1 MYLFDN
7 PSYLYLTLIIPIV
20 IIINWFYMAWRNKI
34 QKYFSNNKLLDQ
46 ISPNRS
52 NFKLNLKLVLELFV
66 ILFLCIALANPKI
79 GTELK
84 TVKREG
90 VDIVFAID
98 VSKSML
104 AEDIAPNRIIKS
116 KRIVSELFNNLGSD
130 RVGIIAYASTAIP
143 VLPITTDFSSARMFL
158 ESLNTDMLSS
168 QGTSIAEAINLS
180 KNYFNDENQTNR
192 VLCVIS
198 DGEDHE
204 IQNNNLSDIAKEAG
218 ITIISIGVGSPNGA
232 PIPIKEN
239 DIVKSYKKDDKGEV
253 VITKLNENILK
264 DMATQTGGIYF
275 KGDNTNSVVSSIV
288 DELKEMDKQEFES
301 KQFVSFKDQFQWF
314 LFVGLFLIIL
324 DVVVFERKTYWLDKL
339 NLFNENE
346 KV

>member
-84 TVKREG
+84 SINREG

-104 AEDIAPNRIIKS
+104 AEDVAPNRLSRS
-116 KRIVSELFNNLGSD
+116 KRIISEIINSLSSD
-130 RVGIIAYASTAIP
+130 RVGIVAYAAQAIP
-143 VLPITTDFSSARMFL
+143 QVPLTTDFASVKNFL
-158 ESLNTDMLSS
+158 QVIDTDMLSS
-168 QGTSIAEAINLS
+168 QGTSIDSALNLS
-180 KNYFNDENQTNR
+180 VNFFDQNSDTNR
-192 VLCVIS
+192 VLILIS
-198 DGEDHE
+198 DGEDHDDIPDSIINLISE
-204 IQNNNLSDIAKEAG
+204 NNINL
-218 ITIISIGVGSPNGA
+218 ITIGVGLEAGTT
-232 PIPIKEN
+232 IPIKI
-239 DIVKSYKKDDKGEV
+239 DGTVDSYKKDINGDV
-253 VITKLNENILK
+253 VITKRNSDFLLK
-264 DMATQTGGIYF
+264 IASSS
-275 KGDNTNSVVSSIV
+275 KGEYIDGNSTE
-288 DELKEMDKQEFES
+288 DALELVKTKLDKIDKSEFES
-301 KQFVSFKDQFQWF
+301 SEFVEYKQQFQIF
-314 LFVGLFLIIL
+314 ILLSLLFIIS
-324 DVVVFERKTYWLDKL
+324 DIFIFQTKTKWIQHL
-339 NLFNENE
+339 NLFNENKE
-346 KV
+346 

>member
-84 TVKREG
+84 SINREG

-104 AEDIAPNRIIKS
+104 AEDVAPNRLTRS
-116 KRIVSELFNNLGSD
+116 KRIISEIINSLSSD
-130 RVGIIAYASTAIP
+130 RVGIVAYAAQAIP
-143 VLPITTDFSSARMFL
+143 QVPLTTDFASVKNFL
-158 ESLNTDMLSS
+158 QIIDTDMLSS
-168 QGTSIAEAINLS
+168 QGTSIDSALNLS
-180 KNYFNDENQTNR
+180 VNFFDQNSDTNR
-192 VLCVIS
+192 VLILIS
-198 DGEDHE
+198 DGEDHDDIPDSLIKLISE
-204 IQNNNLSDIAKEAG
+204 NNINLITIGIGQEAG
-218 ITIISIGVGSPNGA
+218 TT
-232 PIPIKEN
+232 IPIKI
-239 DIVKSYKKDDKGEV
+239 DGTVDSYKKDINGDV
-253 VITKLNENILK
+253 VITKRNSDFLLK
-264 DMATQTGGIYF
+264 IASSS
-275 KGDNTNSVVSSIV
+275 KGEYIDGNSTE
-288 DELKEMDKQEFES
+288 DALELVKTKLDKIDKSEFES
-301 KQFVSFKDQFQWF
+301 SEFVEYKQQFQIF
-314 LFVGLFLIIL
+314 ILLSLLFIIS
-324 DVVVFERKTYWLDKL
+324 DIFIFQTKTKWIQHL
-339 NLFNENE
+339 NLFNENKE
-346 KV
+346 

>member
-84 TVKREG
+84 SINREG

-104 AEDIAPNRIIKS
+104 AEDVAPNRLTRS
-116 KRIVSELFNNLGSD
+116 KRIISEIINSLSSD
-130 RVGIIAYASTAIP
+130 RVGIVAYAAQAIP
-143 VLPITTDFSSARMFL
+143 QVPLTTDFASVKNFL
-158 ESLNTDMLSS
+158 QIIDTDMLSS
-168 QGTSIAEAINLS
+168 QGTSIDSALNLS
-180 KNYFNDENQTNR
+180 VNFFDQNSDTNR
-192 VLCVIS
+192 VLILIS
-198 DGEDHE
+198 DGEDHDDIPDSIIKLISE
-204 IQNNNLSDIAKEAG
+204 NNINLITIGIGQEAG
-218 ITIISIGVGSPNGA
+218 TT
-232 PIPIKEN
+232 IPIKI
-239 DIVKSYKKDDKGEV
+239 DGTVDSYKKDINGDV
-253 VITKLNENILK
+253 VITKRNSGFLLK
-264 DMATQTGGIYF
+264 IASSS
-275 KGDNTNSVVSSIV
+275 KGEYIDGNSTE
-288 DELKEMDKQEFES
+288 DALELVKTKLDKIDKSEFES
-301 KQFVSFKDQFQWF
+301 SEFVEYKQQFQIF
-314 LFVGLFLIIL
+314 ILLSLLFIIS
-324 DVVVFERKTYWLDKL
+324 DIFIFQTKTKWIQHL
-339 NLFNENE
+339 NLFNENKE
-346 KV
+346 

>member
-84 TVKREG
+84 SINREG

-104 AEDIAPNRIIKS
+104 AEDVAPNRLTRS
-116 KRIVSELFNNLGSD
+116 KRIISEIINSLSSD
-130 RVGIIAYASTAIP
+130 RVGIVAYADQAIP
-143 VLPITTDFSSARMFL
+143 QVPLTTDFASVKNFL
-158 ESLNTDMLSS
+158 QIIDTDMLSS
-168 QGTSIAEAINLS
+168 QGTSIDSALNLS
-180 KNYFNDENQTNR
+180 VNFFDQNSDTNR
-192 VLCVIS
+192 VLILIS
-198 DGEDHE
+198 DGEDHDDIPDSIIKLISE
-204 IQNNNLSDIAKEAG
+204 NNINLITIGIGQEAG
-218 ITIISIGVGSPNGA
+218 TT
-232 PIPIKEN
+232 IPIKI
-239 DIVKSYKKDDKGEV
+239 DGTVDSYKKDINGDV
-253 VITKLNENILK
+253 VITKRNSDFLLK
-264 DMATQTGGIYF
+264 IASSS
-275 KGDNTNSVVSSIV
+275 KGEYIDGNSTE
-288 DELKEMDKQEFES
+288 DALELVKTKLDKIDKSEFES
-301 KQFVSFKDQFQWF
+301 SEFVEYKQQFQIF
-314 LFVGLFLIIL
+314 ILLSLLFIIS
-324 DVVVFERKTYWLDKL
+324 DIFIFQTKTKWIQHL
-339 NLFNENE
+339 NLFNENKE
-346 KV
+346 